1 MGLFGSEPVD
11 FEAQIA
17 EINASAER
25 RRAILTQI
33 AREKEAGARAS
44 AQLKALRSKKLASR
58 KTVRKLVQVPSAP
71 VVKRPI
77 PSRLKAYCYFYF
89 YTTKYTKKADRRTS
103 ANDQPDMRLPRTT
116 PQAYRTRYPSAHPRH
131 RPANRGTPRR
141 LRRRQS
147 PHRAT
152 RRSPTPSEPAAAP
165 ASRDPIY
172 GRKCTCAFPDQ

>member
-33 AREKEAGARAS
+33 AREKEASARAS

-58 KTVRKLVQVPSAP
+58 KTVRKLGQVPSAP

-77 PSRLKAYCYFYF
+77 PSRLKEMAEDFYEPDP
-89 YTTKYTKKADRRTS
+89 TRR
-103 ANDQPDMRLPRTT
+103 
-116 PQAYRTRYPSAHPRH
+116 PQLDPWEEEAEFIKRFRAKIEELKRRH
-131 RPANRGTPRR
+131 RNRT
-141 LRRRQS
+141 
-147 PHRAT
+147 A
-152 RRSPTPSEPAAAP
+152 
-165 ASRDPIY
+165 
-172 GRKCTCAFPDQ
+172 